1 MQPFGR
7 AVWRHG
13 RIGLELA
20 ARPAAT
26 TSFSLSFSPAR
37 TPSTGYIRCHI
48 PIATFPARF
57 YSSQPSSDA
66 DKPPSPPPSNPPPST
81 PKPDSPASTAKNA
94 SSSADSATSW
104 TKPSWLEL
112 PSISEERRS
121 ALNKRFSGLMDNLQ
135 SKVLN
140 ASQKLNEITGYT
152 SIDAIKL
159 ENEQLEQR
167 LAEAQARVRAAR
179 QAYKTSN
186 NKRASTQREVTTLLA
201 RKDTWTPADLERFTE
216 LYRTDHILEG
226 EVITAQE
233 NLTEAEADEQK
244 LSQKLSAGI
253 LKRYHEE
260 QIWSDRIRRASTW
273 GTWGLM
279 GMNFILFVVLQF
291 VAEPWKRKRLV
302 KGVVAEQK
310 SVMDELQ
317 AELAVV
323 KSTLNQMTEAAA
335 AAAAAE
341 AARNMVPDEEAE
353 RLINLDKIKET
364 WHYTLSG
371 AWILSFEELKQV
383 LVKWKNLVTDVN
395 VWKAGFEDLISER
408 QLEMRMRDASALVL
422 EGLISGIA
430 IAWSMGALFARK

>member
-1 MQPFGR
+1 MQPLGR

-20 ARPAAT
+20 ARPAAKP
-26 TSFSLSFSPAR
+26 SFSLSFSPAR
-37 TPSTGYIRCHI
+37 TPSTGYIRCRI
-48 PIATFPARF
+48 PVAAFPARF

-66 DKPPSPPPSNPPPST
+66 DKSPSPPQSQSV
-81 PKPDSPASTAKNA
+81 PKPDSPESTAKNA
-94 SSSADSATSW
+94 SSADSPSPSW
-104 TKPSWLEL
+104 SKPDWLEL

-152 SIDAIKL
+152 SIDAIKM

-302 KGVVAEQK
+302 KGVVAEEK
-310 SVMDELQ
+310 RVLDEVQ
-317 AELAVV
+317 SELAVI
-323 KSTLNQMTEAAA
+323 KSSLNQMAEAAA
-335 AAAAAE
+335 AARAAE

-353 RLINLDKIKET
+353 RLINLDKIKEA

-371 AWILSFEELKQV
+371 AWILSFEELKHV
-383 LVKWKNLVTDVN
+383 LMQWKNLVTDVN

-408 QLEMRMRDASALVL
+408 QLDMRMRDASALVL
-422 EGLISGIA
+422 EGIISGIA

>member
-20 ARPAAT
+20 ARPANRGIT
-26 TSFSLSFSPAR
+26 TAR
-37 TPSTGYIRCHI
+37 WPSTACMRCHVQTV
-48 PIATFPARF
+48 AFPVRF
-57 YSSQPSSDA
+57 YSSQPPNDA
-66 DKPPSPPPSNPPPST
+66 DKPPVPPPSA
-81 PKPDSPASTAKNA
+81 PKADKPAAAAKNA
-94 SSSADSATSW
+94 AAEPATPSW
-104 TKPSWLEL
+104 SRPSWLEL

-121 ALNKRFSGLMDNLQ
+121 ALNKQFSSIMDNVQ

-152 SIDAIKL
+152 GIEAIKV
-159 ENEQLEQR
+159 ENEQLEIG

-201 RKDTWTPADLERFTE
+201 RKDTWTPTDLERFTE
-216 LYRTDHILEG
+216 LYRTDHVLEG
-226 EVITAQE
+226 EVVTAQE
-233 NLTEAEADEQK
+233 TLTEAESDEQK

-302 KGVVAEQK
+302 KGVVAEEK
-310 SVMDELQ
+310 RVLDEVQ
-317 AELAVV
+317 TELAVI
-323 KSTLNQMTEAAA
+323 KTNLDKM
-335 AAAAAE
+335 AE
-341 AARNMVPDEEAE
+341 AAEVDRVKAREKEAQ
-353 RLINLDKIKET
+353 K
-364 WHYTLSG
+364 
-371 AWILSFEELKQV
+371 ILSLTKIREAWQSTMSAVWIRSFQDLKDLLLQ
-383 LVKWKNLVTDVN
+383 WKALITDLE
-395 VWKAGFEDLISER
+395 VWRAGFEYLISER
-408 QLEMRMRDASALVL
+408 QVDLRMRDASALVL
-422 EGLISGIA
+422 EGLITGIF
-430 IAWSMGALFARK
+430 ITWRMGALFGRK

>member
-7 AVWRHG
+7 AAWRHG

-20 ARPAAT
+20 ARPAAKA
-26 TSFSLSFSPAR
+26 SFGLSFSPAR
-37 TPSTGYIRCHI
+37 TPSTACIRCHV
-48 PIATFPARF
+48 PIAVFRARF
-57 YSSQPSSDA
+57 YSSQPSNEA
-66 DKPPSPPPSNPPPST
+66 DKPPNPPQSV
-81 PKPDSPASTAKNA
+81 PKPDSPASSTAKNA
-94 SSSADSATSW
+94 SSADPAPSW
-104 TKPSWLEL
+104 SKPSWLEL

-121 ALNKRFSGLMDNLQ
+121 ALTKRFSSIMDGVQ

-152 SIDAIKL
+152 GIEAIKL
-159 ENEQLEQR
+159 ENEQLEQQ
-167 LAEAQARVRAAR
+167 LAEAQARVRTAR

-302 KGVVAEQK
+302 KGVVAEEK
-310 SVMDELQ
+310 RVLDEVQ
-317 AELAVV
+317 SELAVI

-341 AARNMVPDEEAE
+341 EAARNMVPDEETE
-353 RLINLDKIKET
+353 RLINLDKIKEA
-364 WHYTLSG
+364 WHYTVSG
-371 AWILSFEELKQV
+371 AWLLSFEELKQV
-383 LVKWKNLVTDVN
+383 LVQWKNLVTDVN
-395 VWKAGFEDLISER
+395 VWRAGFEDLVSER
-408 QLEMRMRDASALVL
+408 PLDLRMRDASALVL

>member
-20 ARPAAT
+20 ARPAAKP
-26 TSFSLSFSPAR
+26 SFSLSLSPAR
-37 TPSTGYIRCHI
+37 TPSTACIRCHV
-48 PIATFPARF
+48 PIAAFPARF

-66 DKPPSPPPSNPPPST
+66 DKPPNPPQSV
-81 PKPDSPASTAKNA
+81 PKPDRPASTANNA
-94 SSSADSATSW
+94 SAESAPSW
-104 TKPSWLEL
+104 SKPSWLEL

-121 ALNKRFSGLMDNLQ
+121 ALNKRFSTIMDNVQ
-135 SKVLN
+135 TKVLN

-152 SIDAIKL
+152 GIEAIKV
-159 ENEQLEQR
+159 ENEQLEHS

-201 RKDTWTPADLERFTE
+201 RKDTWSPADLERFTE
-216 LYRTDHILEG
+216 LYRTDHVLEG
-226 EVITAQE
+226 EVVAAQE
-233 NLTEAEADEQK
+233 NLTEAESDEQK

-302 KGVVAEQK
+302 KGVVAEEKRVLDDVQ
-310 SVMDELQ
+310 S
-317 AELAVV
+317 ELAVIKASV
-323 KSTLNQMTEAAA
+323 NQMVA

-341 AARNMVPDEEAE
+341 AAKNVVPDKEAE
-353 RLINLDKIKET
+353 RLINLDKIKAA
-364 WHYTLSG
+364 WHYTVSG
-371 AWILSFEELKQV
+371 AWILSFDEVKQ
-383 LVKWKNLVTDVN
+383 LLRQWKALVTDVK
-395 VWKAGFEDLISER
+395 VWRAGFEDLISER
-408 QLEMRMRDASALVL
+408 QLDMRMRDASALVL
-422 EGLISGIA
+422 EGLVSGIA
-430 IAWSMGALFARK
+430 IAWSMGALSARK

>member
-48 PIATFPARF
+48 PMAAFPARF
-57 YSSQPSSDA
+57 YSSWPSSDA

>member
-1 MQPFGR
+1 
-7 AVWRHG
+7 
-13 RIGLELA
+13 
-20 ARPAAT
+20 
-26 TSFSLSFSPAR
+26 
-37 TPSTGYIRCHI
+37 
-48 PIATFPARF
+48 
-57 YSSQPSSDA
+57 
-66 DKPPSPPPSNPPPST
+66 
-81 PKPDSPASTAKNA
+81 
-94 SSSADSATSW
+94 
-104 TKPSWLEL
+104 
-112 PSISEERRS
+112 
-121 ALNKRFSGLMDNLQ
+121 MDNLQ

-152 SIDAIKL
+152 SIDAIKM

-302 KGVVAEQK
+302 KGVVAEEK
-310 SVMDELQ
+310 RVLDEVQ
-317 AELAVV
+317 SELAVI
-323 KSTLNQMTEAAA
+323 KSSLNQMAEAAA
-335 AAAAAE
+335 AARAAE

-353 RLINLDKIKET
+353 RLINLDKIKEA

-371 AWILSFEELKQV
+371 AWILSFEELKHV
-383 LVKWKNLVTDVN
+383 LVQWKNLVTDVN

-408 QLEMRMRDASALVL
+408 QLDMRMRDASALVL
-422 EGLISGIA
+422 EGIISGIA

>member
-20 ARPAAT
+20 ARPAPSGIT
-26 TSFSLSFSPAR
+26 TAR
-37 TPSTGYIRCHI
+37 WPSTACKRCHVQTI
-48 PIATFPARF
+48 VFPRF
-57 YSSQPSSDA
+57 YSSSQPPNDA
-66 DKPPSPPPSNPPPST
+66 DKPPVPPQSA
-81 PKPDSPASTAKNA
+81 PKAADKPAATAKNA
-94 SSSADSATSW
+94 TTEPPAAAGASW
-104 TKPSWLEL
+104 SRPSWLEL

-121 ALNKRFSGLMDNLQ
+121 ALNKRFSGIMDNVQ

-152 SIDAIKL
+152 GIEAIKV
-159 ENEQLEQR
+159 ENEQLETG

-201 RKDTWTPADLERFTE
+201 RKDTWTPTDLERFTE
-216 LYRTDHILEG
+216 LYRTDHVLEG
-226 EVITAQE
+226 EVVTAQE
-233 NLTEAEADEQK
+233 NLTEAESDEQK

-279 GMNFILFVVLQF
+279 GMNFVLFVVLQF

-302 KGVVAEQK
+302 KGVVAEEK
-310 SVMDELQ
+310 RVLDEVQ
-317 AELAVV
+317 TELAVIKANLDQV
-323 KSTLNQMTEAAA
+323 
-335 AAAAAE
+335 AAAAE
-341 AARNMVPDEEAE
+341 VDRVKAREKEAQKLLSLTKI
-353 RLINLDKIKET
+353 RAVWQTTMSAVWIRSFQDLKDLLSRWKALI
-364 WHYTLSG
+364 
-371 AWILSFEELKQV
+371 
-383 LVKWKNLVTDVN
+383 TDLE
-395 VWKAGFEDLISER
+395 VWRAGFEYLISER
-408 QLEMRMRDASALVL
+408 QVDMRMRDASALVL
-422 EGLISGIA
+422 EGLITGIF
-430 IAWSMGALFARK
+430 ITWRMGALFRSSK